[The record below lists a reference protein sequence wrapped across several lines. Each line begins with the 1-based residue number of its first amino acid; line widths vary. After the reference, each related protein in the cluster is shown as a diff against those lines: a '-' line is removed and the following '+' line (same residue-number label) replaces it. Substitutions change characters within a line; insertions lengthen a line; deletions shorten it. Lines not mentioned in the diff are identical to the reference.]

1 MEKHKAIE
9 EIPYVH
15 PSSGG
20 SEVVLGSPSGEK
32 SVVSV
37 SVEVISGVDVGG
49 GDGVGEGREGGRQ
62 KSGEL
67 HCRDR

>member
-1 MEKHKAIE
+1 
-9 EIPYVH
+9 
-15 PSSGG
+15 
-20 SEVVLGSPSGEK
+20 VVLRSPSGEK

-49 GDGVGEGREGGRQ
+49 RGGVGEGREGGGQ